1 MNSNQAQS
9 KEENERKK
17 KARAALLAF
26 LRRLRKAC
34 KVMEAV
40 DTWQNC
46 MQELEALLQRYQADI
61 PPAHLQRLSN
71 ALQLTDPT
79 RAGIGKA
86 CKVLQ
91 FELEQ
96 TIDILPAASHLAASL
111 VGGLVVVALAIGAL
125 VTYLEST
132 AVEVVIINNGC
143 GPIETAG
150 MPIDLPGL
158 HLPGQPIP
166 SGGRGIARVPRMTV
180 DIDATQQGRV
190 TVTILGFSVPVQIGQ
205 RATDVR
211 LDGVPILGHRTSLR
225 LGTRRQH
232 ELVVSCR

>member
-26 LRRLRKAC
+26 LRHLRKAC

-40 DTWQNC
+40 DTWQDY
-46 MQELEALLQRYQADI
+46 MQELEALLQHYQGAI
-61 PPAHLQRLSN
+61 PASHLQRLRN
-71 ALQLTDPT
+71 AMQLTSPT

-86 CKVLQ
+86 CKSLQ
-91 FELEQ
+91 WELEQ
-96 TIDILPAASHLAASL
+96 TIDILPAASHLAAAL
-111 VGGLVVVALAIGAL
+111 VGGLVVVAIAIGAL
-125 VTYLEST
+125 VIYLERT
-132 AVEVVIINNGC
+132 AVEVVVINNGC
-143 GPIETAG
+143 SPIMAAG
-150 MPIDLPGL
+150 VPFDLPGL

-211 LDGVPILGHRTSLR
+211 LDGLPILGQRTSLR